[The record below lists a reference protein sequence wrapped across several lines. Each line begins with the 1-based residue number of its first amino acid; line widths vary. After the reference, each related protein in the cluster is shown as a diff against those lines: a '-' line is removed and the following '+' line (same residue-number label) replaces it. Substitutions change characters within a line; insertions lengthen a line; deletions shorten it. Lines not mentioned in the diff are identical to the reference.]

1 MISKA
6 SVLLGKLNERINIE
20 WHKPDDSERES
31 IINGSYAKL
40 ISNKIPTDIDEDDT
54 DGIFII
60 IELEDAVEINFA
72 TKNTM
77 FSTIDYSGRSWR
89 EVADEWEAPDMI
101 TDDYLQEEGFRRW

>member
-40 ISNKIPTDIDEDDT
+40 ISNK
-54 DGIFII
+54 
-60 IELEDAVEINFA
+60 
-72 TKNTM
+72 NTN
-77 FSTIDYSGRSWR
+77 
-89 EVADEWEAPDMI
+89 
-101 TDDYLQEEGFRRW
+101 